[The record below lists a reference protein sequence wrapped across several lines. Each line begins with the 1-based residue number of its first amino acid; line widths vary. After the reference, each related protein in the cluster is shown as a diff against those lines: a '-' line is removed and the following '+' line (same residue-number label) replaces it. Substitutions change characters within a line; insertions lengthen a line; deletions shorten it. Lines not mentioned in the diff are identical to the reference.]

1 MVRSPGF
8 GSNPVHLIALFRL
21 AFTVAPPTGL
31 TLRTKLTRWIVL
43 QKARRHRTSR
53 LRLLV
58 GTKFQDLF
66 HSPPGVLFTF
76 PSLYLFTI
84 DRILYLALAG
94 GPARFSQDFSCPDL
108 LDKTHIRSA
117 SFSHTRLSRSLA
129 SHSNYS
135 ANHAVFSPHLLLIAS
150 SHKPDTSILNIKFS
164 GLVVC
169 NITTPY
175 KHSPISLFA
184 CEQAKT
190 CKVWALPVSL
200 ATTPRIVIYF
210 LFLILLRCFSSDG
223 SRSLRLCIQRR
234 TT

>member
-1 MVRSPGF
+1 M
-8 GSNPVHLIALFRL
+8 
-21 AFTVAPPTGL
+21 
-31 TLRTKLTRWIVL
+31 
-43 QKARRHRTSR
+43 
-53 LRLLV
+53 
-58 GTKFQDLF
+58 
-66 HSPPGVLFTF
+66 
-76 PSLYLFTI
+76 
-84 DRILYLALAG
+84 AG
-94 GPARFSQDFSCPDL
+94 GPARFKQGFSCPVL

-117 SFSHTRLSRSLA
+117 SFLHTRLSRSLA

-210 LFLILLRCFSSDG
+210 LFLNLLRCFSSVG
-223 SRSLRLCIQRR
+223 SRSLAYIFSKWQHDSPHAGFPHSEISGSKLVGSYPKLIAVFHVLHR
-234 TT
+234 

>member
-1 MVRSPGF
+1 MS
-8 GSNPVHLIALFRL
+8 
-21 AFTVAPPTGL
+21 
-31 TLRTKLTRWIVL
+31 
-43 QKARRHRTSR
+43 
-53 LRLLV
+53 
-58 GTKFQDLF
+58 
-66 HSPPGVLFTF
+66 
-76 PSLYLFTI
+76 
-84 DRILYLALAG
+84 
-94 GPARFSQDFSCPDL
+94 PARFKQGFSCPVL

-117 SFSHTRLSRSLA
+117 SFLRTRLSRSLA

-135 ANHAVFSPHLLLIAS
+135 ANHAVFLPHLPLIAS
-150 SHKPDTSILNIKFS
+150 SRKPDTSNEFKFS

-169 NITTPY
+169 NITTPC

-190 CKVWALPVSL
+190 YKVWALPVSL